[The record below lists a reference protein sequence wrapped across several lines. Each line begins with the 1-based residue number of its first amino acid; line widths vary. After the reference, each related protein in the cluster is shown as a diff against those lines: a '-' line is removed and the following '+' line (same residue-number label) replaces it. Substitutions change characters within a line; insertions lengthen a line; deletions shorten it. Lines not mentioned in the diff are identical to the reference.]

1 MLKADVL
8 AGVEAAK
15 VAVQDLAVAAQLVK
29 RGAPIHVPGNAP
41 TYTETTYPIMVVL
54 VSFKTK
60 EIDNDRIR
68 ASDRSG
74 LIFPEVGQPVPEPND
89 LLRGAN
95 GMEYRILYNDKVM
108 AGDTVALSQ
117 VHLRQL

>member
-1 MLKADVL
+1 MLKQDVL

-15 VAVQDLAVAAQLVK
+15 VAVQDLAVPLQLIK
-29 RGAPIHVPGNAP
+29 RGVSTHVPGSAP
-41 TYTETTYPIMVVL
+41 THTETAYPVMVVL

-74 LIFPEVGQPVPEPND
+74 LIFPEVNQPTPEPND
-89 LLRGAN
+89 LIRGS
-95 GMEYRILYNDKVM
+95 GIEYRILYNDKVM

-117 VHLRQL
+117 VHLRQS